1 MVILHLVL
9 MFLKFVWEK
18 GVISHSSYLNVLKIR
33 MEMRVNDLNRQI
45 YLYLKMNL
53 QHWSMIN
60 LLDFL

>member
-18 GVISHSSYLNVLKIR
+18 RVISHSSYLNVLKIR
-33 MEMRVNDLNRQI
+33 MEMRVNDLNKQI

-53 QHWSMIN
+53 QHWSIIN

>member
-1 MVILHLVL
+1 MIILHLVL

-18 GVISHSSYLNVLKIR
+18 GVINHSSYLDILKIR
-33 MEMRVNDLNRQI
+33 MKMRVNDLSRQI

-53 QHWSMIN
+53 QHWYMIN